1 MLTSLQPR
9 GYYWIWYTVPALL
22 VYVVFMAFPLL
33 DSIRMS
39 FFQGTTGAREF
50 VGFSNYVELFTE
62 GELSV
67 RYWNALGNT
76 AVFFIIHMAVQNV
89 LGIFFAALL
98 TNRKMRGRGFYQ
110 TLIFIPTT
118 FAVVVTGYLWRMLL
132 SPIWSRD
139 LWSAV
144 GLPGLAQPWIG
155 MENTAL
161 TAVSLVSSWQWIGI
175 PTMIFVA
182 AFLGISDDLFEA
194 AEIEGANGWQIFW
207 NIKLP
212 LVLPVVGIV
221 TILTFAGNFNAF
233 DIVFAMTTANGAP
246 AYSTDLLGTLFYRV
260 GIAGEHPVA
269 IPNMGYGATIG
280 TITFILVAAVS
291 MFVLNRTRTRG

>member
-1 MLTSLQPR
+1 L
-9 GYYWIWYTVPALL
+9 PALL
-22 VYVVFMAFPLL
+22 IYVVFMAFPLL
-33 DSIRMS
+33 DSVRMS
-39 FFQGTTGAREF
+39 FFQGPASAREF

-76 AVFFIIHMAVQNV
+76 IVFFLIHMCVQNV
-89 LGIFFAALL
+89 LGITFAALL
-98 TNRKMRGRGFYQ
+98 TNRKMRGRGLYQ

-118 FAVVVTGYLWRMLL
+118 FAIVVTGYLWRLILNPMWSQDLL
-132 SPIWSRD
+132 TTI
-139 LWSAV
+139 
-144 GLPGLAQPWIG
+144 GLPGLIRPWLG
-155 MENTAL
+155 LESTAL
-161 TAVSLVSSWQWIGI
+161 VAVALVSCWQWIGI

-182 AFLGISDDLFEA
+182 AFLGISDDLYEA
-194 AEIEGANGWQIFW
+194 AEIEGANGWQIFRS
-207 NIKLP
+207 IKLP
-212 LVLPVVGIV
+212 LVLPVAGIV

-233 DIVFAMTTANGAP
+233 DVVFVMTTANGAP

-260 GIAGEHPVA
+260 GIAGQHPVA

-280 TITFILVAAVS
+280 TITFVLVAAVS

>member
-1 MLTSLQPR
+1 
-9 GYYWIWYTVPALL
+9 
-22 VYVVFMAFPLL
+22 
-33 DSIRMS
+33 
-39 FFQGTTGAREF
+39 
-50 VGFSNYVELFTE
+50 
-62 GELSV
+62 
-67 RYWNALGNT
+67 
-76 AVFFIIHMAVQNV
+76 
-89 LGIFFAALL
+89 
-98 TNRKMRGRGFYQ
+98 MRGRRFYQ

-118 FAVVVTGYLWRMLL
+118 FAVLVTGYLWRLL
-132 SPIWSRD
+132 LNPIWSRD
-139 LWSAV
+139 LWTAV
-144 GLPGLAQPWIG
+144 GLPGLIRPWIG
-155 MENTAL
+155 MESTAL

-212 LVLPVVGIV
+212 LVIPVVGIV

-246 AYSTDLLGTLFYRV
+246 GYSTDLLGTLFYRV
-260 GIAGEHPVA
+260 GIAGQHPVA